1 VAGSCRQSRLLP
13 GIRPTPVKVTMPQEL
28 HYRLIKSDVATA
40 EGLLKK
46 AIELDPQFAGAY
58 FGLADVYVTQA
69 WHGW

>member
-1 VAGSCRQSRLLP
+1 
-13 GIRPTPVKVTMPQEL
+13 MPQEL

-69 WHGW
+69 RHGW